1 MSTGSDRLD
10 SIQVLRGV
18 AAMAVVF
25 NHAGLLVLA
34 HATVLGASFLIPAEA
49 VVRLGAAGVDL
60 FFVISGFVM
69 ALSATKFA
77 GARGAVVFLLH
88 RYNRIA
94 PLYYLFSLVMLAD
107 RLRAGVETDRAV
119 ILNSFGII
127 PFFDG
132 PQYSWTL
139 HYLGWTLAFEFV
151 FYLFVAIMVVV
162 GAGRRAGWLLALMA
176 AVPFAGFAFTR
187 GDIAWVMFTN
197 PILWEFALGIGAYML
212 WRRGLLARLR
222 TPLLWAA
229 LASLALFAVP
239 FVLYPET
246 ADPLNVG
253 ATVHATMALER
264 AFFWGVPSF
273 LVFCAVIARDGEG
286 SPPRTGLAR
295 LIGDASYSLYLSHLL
310 VMIVSD
316 KVVASLPA
324 GVLPVG
330 TADLV
335 LLLLLA
341 VSAWVGILVYRWAEK
356 PMLVAGQRLLRN
368 RFEQP
373 PRAPDVPQAQAVRRR
388 VRSEW
393 EV

>member
-1 MSTGSDRLD
+1 MSAGSDRLG
-10 SIQVLRGV
+10 SIQVLRGI

-34 HATVLGASFLIPAEA
+34 QAGVLGASLLIPAEA

-69 ALSATKFA
+69 ALSATKFS
-77 GARGAVVFLLH
+77 GARGAAVFLLH

-94 PLYYLFSLVMLAD
+94 PLYYLFSLLMLAD

-151 FYLFVAIMVVV
+151 FYLFVAVLIVA

-176 AVPFAGFAFTR
+176 AVPFVGFAFTR
-187 GDIAWVMFTN
+187 GDIVWVMFTN
-197 PILWEFALGIGAYML
+197 PILWEFALGIAAYLL
-212 WRRGLLARLR
+212 WRRGLLARLK
-222 TPLLWAA
+222 TPLLVAA
-229 LASLALFAVP
+229 VLSLPLFAAP
-239 FVLYPET
+239 FFLYPET
-246 ADPLNVG
+246 TDPLNVG
-253 ATVHATMALER
+253 ATVHVTMAVER
-264 AFFWGVPSF
+264 VVFWGVPSF
-273 LVFCAVIARDGEG
+273 LVFCAVIGRDAEG
-286 SPPRTGLAR
+286 AAPRAGIAR

-316 KVVASLPA
+316 KLVSRLPA
-324 GVLPVG
+324 GVLPAG
-330 TADLV
+330 AADL
-335 LLLLLA
+335 LLLMLLA
-341 VSAWVGILVYRWAEK
+341 VSAFVGILVYRFAEK
-356 PMLVAGQRLLRN
+356 PMFEAGQRLIRR

-373 PRAPDVPQAQAVRRR
+373 PRAPDVRQAGAVRRKI
-388 VRSEW
+388 RSEW